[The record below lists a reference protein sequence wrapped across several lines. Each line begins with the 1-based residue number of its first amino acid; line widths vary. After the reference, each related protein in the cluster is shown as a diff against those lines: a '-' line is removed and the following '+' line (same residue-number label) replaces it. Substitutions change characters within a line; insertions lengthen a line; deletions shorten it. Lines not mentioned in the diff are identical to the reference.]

1 VLRKGKRGVRGGNED
16 KRKRRRNKQRKG
28 VLRKGR
34 IGLKRGKKGE
44 RERKGER
51 VEVDNKVPILY
62 VICLR

>member
-1 VLRKGKRGVRGGNED
+1 MEKKKEQAKKGSAKERK
-16 KRKRRRNKQRKG
+16 
-28 VLRKGR
+28 R

-51 VEVDNKVPILY
+51 DEVDNKVPILY